1 MIASSWVHRLL
12 SQCAQ
17 RYGYQLIPAAAASA
31 PKPLDAGSAQAST
44 APADADTSPPSAA
57 ICDVDTIVADATA
70 QAAALSD
77 EAAAAAYTSMTEVFE
92 RGLPDTKLFD
102 YTPPPVSSVDLWTWI
117 RSTGAIKTVIDIGA
131 NNGEYVEYLGNYFR
145 PNAIYAF
152 EPLTSCQ
159 PRLQEIAGQFSNMRV
174 FQLALDD
181 HAGEETF
188 WENEYGPS
196 SSLLHVSD
204 IHKEA
209 FPHTQRESATTVQV
223 ARLDDVLDATTLE
236 HGVLI
241 KIDVQG
247 VEDRVIRGGK
257 TLFSVADVVL
267 IEMSFLAL
275 YDRQPIFDEIN
286 DALRTCGLRLVGI
299 KDQTGDPSTGQ
310 PLFAHCFYRRD
321 PAGA

>member
-1 MIASSWVHRLL
+1 MTATPPPDPAIRDVET
-12 SQCAQ
+12 
-17 RYGYQLIPAAAASA
+17 IMAAAAA
-31 PKPLDAGSAQAST
+31 E
-44 APADADTSPPSAA
+44 
-57 ICDVDTIVADATA
+57 
-70 QAAALSD
+70 AAAMTD
-77 EAAAAAYTSMTEVFE
+77 DAAAAYTSMTEIFE

-102 YTPPPVSSVDLWTWI
+102 YTPPPPPSVDLWTWI
-117 RSTGAIKTVIDIGA
+117 RSTTSIKTVIDIGA
-131 NNGEYVEYLGNYFR
+131 NNGEYVEYLARFFQ
-145 PNAIYAF
+145 PSAIYAF
-152 EPLTSCQ
+152 EPLASCQ
-159 PRLQEIAGQFSNMRV
+159 PHLREVAERFPQMQV
-174 FQLALDD
+174 FNLALDD

-223 ARLDDVLDATTLE
+223 ARLDDVLDVAMLE
-236 HGVLI
+236 RGILI

-247 VEDRVIRGGK
+247 VEDRVIRGGEAI
-257 TLFSVADVVL
+257 FSAADVVL

-286 DALRTCGLRLVGI
+286 DQLRACGLRLVGI
-299 KDQTGDPSTGQ
+299 KDQSGDPTTGQ

-321 PAGA
+321 P